1 MSEGI
6 IEDIR
11 IVNRRVKSF
20 ENADRVN
27 ERLEKRGA
35 IGNEKN
41 SREEFSHSIETL
53 NFFLSKASSSIS
65 LRFFVL

>member
-20 ENADRVN
+20 ENADGTN
-27 ERLEKRGA
+27 ERLKEW
-35 IGNEKN
+35 GNYRK
-41 SREEFSHSIETL
+41 
-53 NFFLSKASSSIS
+53 
-65 LRFFVL
+65 